1 MDKRMR
7 KAFLL
12 GFGMTLLTKAAVE
25 KEIKGFMKEH
35 RITEVESKRIA
46 NRILKESLN
55 HRKDI
60 EKRILAAENMVRKEI
75 KKRL

>member
-1 MDKRMR
+1 MDKSIR

-12 GFGMTLLTKAAVE
+12 GFGMTLLTKDAVE
-25 KEIKGFMKEH
+25 REVKGFMKEH
-35 RITEVESKRIA
+35 RITEKESKRIA
-46 NRILKESLN
+46 SKIVKESMK

-60 EKRILAAENMVRKEI
+60 ERRIRSAESMVKKEI

>member
-1 MDKRMR
+1 MDKRVR

-12 GFGMTLLTKAAVE
+12 GFGITLLTKDAVE
-25 KEIKGFMKEH
+25 KEVKGFMKEH
-35 RITEVESKRIA
+35 RITEKEGKQIA
-46 NRILKESLN
+46 KRILKESLK

-60 EKRILAAENMVRKEI
+60 EKRIQRAEGMVKKEI